1 MAKKSSTVHKGQ
13 VKLREKKLANGGSS
27 LYLDILN
34 DGKRHKEYL
43 KLYLI
48 PARTAAEREQNKQTL
63 SVANAMRSRRQLEII
78 NGEYDIA
85 MPKKAEVYFLDYF
98 LKAFRIDYCLASAE
112 RHNKS
117 LINQCLKIVYKHFHF
132 HFNLLL

>member
-27 LYLDILN
+27 LYLDILD

-85 MPKKAEVYFLDYF
+85 MPKKAEVYFLDYYRR
-98 LKAFRIDYCLASAE
+98 LCEE
-112 RHNKS
+112 RHKTPDTNGNWGNWHS
-117 LINQCLKIVYKHFHF
+117 CLKHLFITK
-132 HFNLLL
+132 

>member
-1 MAKKSSTVHKGQ
+1 M
-13 VKLREKKLANGGSS
+13 
-27 LYLDILN
+27 YLDILD

-85 MPKKAEVYFLDYF
+85 MPKKAEVYFLDYYRKLCERAEYQRRPWRDSACNSADGVIAAF
-98 LKAFRIDYCLASAE
+98 LS
-112 RHNKS
+112 
-117 LINQCLKIVYKHFHF
+117 
-132 HFNLLL
+132 